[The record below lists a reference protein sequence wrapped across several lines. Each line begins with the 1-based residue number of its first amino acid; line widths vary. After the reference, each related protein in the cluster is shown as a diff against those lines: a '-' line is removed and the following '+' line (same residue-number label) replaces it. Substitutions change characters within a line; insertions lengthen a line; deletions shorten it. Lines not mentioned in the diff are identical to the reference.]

1 VSAFF
6 RPFKR
11 RDRGCFLDHAA
22 LIRWVEIDRVAQR
35 RLDDARGTL
44 EGQIAGDGVS
54 PPEPVFIDIRKC
66 VVAFAA
72 WTDLEIGRQSV
83 RLYGQSNR
91 VEPRDLTKVIAAARA
106 SIDTVTLPA
115 RNRRDFHDIP
125 PSARDRL
132 GFVWL
137 DSVDDAVTETLT
149 RECNAPSTP
158 Q

>member
-1 VSAFF
+1 M
-6 RPFKR
+6 
-11 RDRGCFLDHAA
+11 
-22 LIRWVEIDRVAQR
+22 
-35 RLDDARGTL
+35 
-44 EGQIAGDGVS
+44 
-54 PPEPVFIDIRKC
+54 
-66 VVAFAA
+66 VAFAA

-106 SIDTVTLPA
+106 GIDTVTPPA
-115 RNRRDFHDIP
+115 RNRRNFHDIP
-125 PSARDRL
+125 PSARDRP

-149 RECNAPSTP
+149 RECDAPSTP